1 MLILDVDR
9 NNATLICTK
18 FMYPDLKDARL
29 PDFDKSVRIPPNP
42 KYESIN

>member
-1 MLILDVDR
+1 MLILDVVR
-9 NNATLICTK
+9 KNEMLRCTK
-18 FMYPDLKDARL
+18 FMYPDLNDARL